1 MFFMKKSNKIPIL
14 GFVSEAVVAG
24 FIGLY
29 NVTLMG
35 EADNYDAFIH
45 ILTESIYFVF
55 LFWHL
60 IIQIIAFKT
69 DKWYN
74 LRMYVR
80 KHNDFFYYGL
90 QDSSR

>member
-1 MFFMKKSNKIPIL
+1 MTFTALILIILLYIIPLNNIVYIWSESIANYIISMPQIKIPDIK
-14 GFVSEAVVAG
+14 
-24 FIGLY
+24 
-29 NVTLMG
+29 
-35 EADNYDAFIH
+35 
-45 ILTESIYFVF
+45 
-55 LFWHL
+55 